1 MGEPHQDS
9 GLAEVG
15 TLLLNAEDL
24 ALEEIARPPGLTDFR
39 LKNDAASP
47 VVTVAVGGI
56 ITGFGLKYCERRGI
70 LMCVKRM

>member
-1 MGEPHQDS
+1 MGDPHQDS

-39 LKNDAASP
+39 LKNDAAIP
-47 VVTVAVGGI
+47 AETGCMDGI
-56 ITGFGLKYCERRGI
+56 ITGFDMEFRE
-70 LMCVKRM
+70 